1 MITIDYAP
9 RRWAKKL
16 HASYYRWAVLVLH
29 RRAGKTTA
37 ELNHHQRAA
46 IDSGWERARLRFL
59 LPDAP
64 DKQLESLMRNRIYWH
79 VMPSLKQAKIV
90 GWDMLKRFAQPIP
103 GVKFN
108 NSDLEVTY
116 PDHGYGPSKLRLLG
130 ADDPDSLRG
139 PGLSGLSLDEFSQ
152 IPGNAFGEVLSKA
165 LADHLGYCIWS
176 GTLKG
181 KDQLYKLYH
190 GDPQAGTRGAK
201 NEPDWYAVW
210 QDIDVSL
217 ATETG
222 PTITALTRAME
233 DDRKL
238 ILQGAMTQDE
248 FDQEWFLSADASI
261 QGAWYAKEM
270 LTAKV
275 DGRITRVPYEPN
287 LPVDTDWDLGISDQ
301 MSIWFTQSL
310 RSGEVRVIDYYE
322 NTGEGFQHY
331 IKVLREKPYVYG
343 THHAPWD
350 INIGELGLEGKSRK
364 HNAAALG
371 LKFEEPMPMT
381 KSVTEDIDVV
391 RAFLSRCWFDE
402 TKCAIG
408 LEGLRHYRKTY
419 NARLQEYTATPVHD
433 YASHPADAFRT
444 LAKRWQ
450 PPKKKRETSR
460 NGVGYPDMSISG
472 SWQGA

>member
-1 MITIDYAP
+1 MTQVEIPYAP

-16 HASYYRWAVLVLH
+16 HASFHRWAVLVLH

-46 IDSGWERARLRFL
+46 MDDEWERARLRFL
-59 LPDAP
+59 LPDAS
-64 DKQLESLMRNRIYWH
+64 DHQLTSLMQNRIYWH

-90 GWDMLKRFAQPIP
+90 GWDMLKRFAAPIP

-108 NSDLEVTY
+108 NSDDLEVTY

-190 GDPQAGTRGAK
+190 GDPKKGTRGAK
-201 NEPDWYAVW
+201 DEPDWYAVW
-210 QDIDVSL
+210 QDIDESL
-217 ATETG
+217 RTEAG

-248 FDQEWFLSADASI
+248 FDQEWYLSADAATH
-261 QGAWYAKEM
+261 GAWYAKE
-270 LTAKV
+270 LLAAKAE
-275 DGRITRVPYEPN
+275 GRITRVPYEPG
-287 LPVDTDWDLGISDQ
+287 LPVDTDWDLGISDA
-301 MSIWFTQSL
+301 MSIWFSQSL
-310 RSGEVRVIDYYE
+310 RSGEVRLIDYYE
-322 NTGEGFQHY
+322 NSGEGFPHY
-331 IKVLREKPYVYG
+331 IKVLREKPYIYGKHHGPHDIARREYG
-343 THHAPWD
+343 T
-350 INIGELGLEGKSRK
+350 GKSRLET
-364 HNAAALG
+364 ADALG
-371 LKFEEPMPMT
+371 LRFEEAPEMT
-381 KSVTEDIDVV
+381 KSVVDDIAAC
-391 RAFLSRCWFDE
+391 RAFLTRCWFDE
-402 TKCAIG
+402 TKCAAG
-408 LEGLRHYRKTY
+408 LEALRHYRKTY
-419 NARLQEYTATPVHD
+419 NQRMQEFTGTPVHD
-433 YASHPADAFRT
+433 WASHGADAFRT
-444 LAKRWQ
+444 LGVRWRL
-450 PPKKKRETSR
+450 P
-460 NGVGYPDMSISG
+460 MLA
-472 SWQGA
+472 GAPARWVPQSTGWAG